1 MTTSI
6 CQIMGIFL
14 FSMFYRHSGSTAN
27 QSQTTVCY
35 VVQLKKKLKAIV
47 MGRKWKK
54 VYTSTYIAFLFAP
67 LELLADY
74 REIAEKK

>member
-1 MTTSI
+1 MTNSI

-14 FSMFYRHSGSTAN
+14 FLMFYRHSGSTAN

-35 VVQLKKKLKAIV
+35 VVQLKKNFE
-47 MGRKWKK
+47 GYCYGKK
-54 VYTSTYIAFLFAP
+54 MEKSIHLYLYCFLISSIGA
-67 LELLADY
+67 ADY